1 MVYLHNYL
9 YFCCKIHGKMFNIR
23 FKKYPFSCVLI
34 AVIWYLSL
42 LFNAPKTPL
51 DNVALIDK
59 WVHMVMYGG
68 TFTVLWI
75 EYIRQHQQPNYWKLL
90 FWALIAPIVMSGII
104 ELLQEYCTE
113 TRQGEWTDLLANSIG
128 VVLAGVI
135 GLILLCLRARRNR
148 AS

>member
-1 MVYLHNYL
+1 
-9 YFCCKIHGKMFNIR
+9 MFNIQ

-34 AVIWYLSL
+34 AAIWYLSL
-42 LFNAPKTPL
+42 LFEAPKTPL
-51 DNVALIDK
+51 DNVMLIDK

-75 EYIRQHQQPNYWKLL
+75 EYIRQHQQPDYRKLL
-90 FWALIAPIVMSGII
+90 IWTFIAPIVMSGII

-113 TRQGEWTDLLANSIG
+113 TRQGEWYDLLANSIG
-128 VVLAGVI
+128 VVLAAII
-135 GLILLCLRARRNR
+135 GLVLLRLRARRNK

>member
-1 MVYLHNYL
+1 
-9 YFCCKIHGKMFNIR
+9 MFNIQ

-34 AVIWYLSL
+34 AAIWYLSL
-42 LFNAPKTPL
+42 LFEAPKTPL
-51 DNVALIDK
+51 DNVMLIDK

-75 EYIRQHQQPNYWKLL
+75 EYIRQHQQPDYRKLL
-90 FWALIAPIVMSGII
+90 IWTFIAPIVMSGII

-113 TRQGEWTDLLANSIG
+113 TRQGEWYDLLANSIG
-128 VVLAGVI
+128 VVLATII
-135 GLILLCLRARRNR
+135 GLVLLRLRARRNK